1 MSRSALG
8 SFMKLSRDHSN
19 VVVLALCQALFMTGQ
34 SMIVILSGLVGAAL
48 AENKALATLPIT
60 VIIIATAL
68 ATIPASLLMK
78 RVGRKPG
85 FMLGATF
92 AIIGGSIASYSIYH
106 ASFWGFVMGTMTIGV
121 YGGFAQYY
129 RFAAADVAE
138 ADFKSTAIS
147 LVISGGIIA
156 AFTGPTLANY
166 TFDIHVVPFFGSFV
180 SLAILAGLAILML
193 SLLKIPRPDIHER
206 ARSGRPLKQIIRQ
219 PELIGAVFVGMI
231 GYGMMSLLMT
241 ATPLA
246 MVGHGYMVH
255 DASFVIQ
262 WHLVAMFG
270 PAFVTGTL
278 INRYGVMK
286 VLMTGTIL
294 LFVAIAAA
302 LAGETVRHFW
312 TALFALGL
320 GWNFTFIGA
329 SYLLT
334 ETYQPDERAKV
345 QAFNDFLVFG
355 FVALCSL
362 TSGTLFH
369 FFNWTTINH
378 VAIPI
383 IAMAS
388 IVVIMMARRRRKL
401 A

>member
-1 MSRSALG
+1 MQ
-8 SFMKLSRDHSN
+8 LSRDHRN
-19 VVVLALCQALFMTGQ
+19 VFVLALCQALFMTGQ
-34 SMIVILSGLVGAAL
+34 SMMFILAGLVGADL
-48 AENKALATLPIT
+48 SENKALATLPIT
-60 VIIIATAL
+60 VIIVATAL
-68 ATIPASLLMK
+68 TTIPASLLMK
-78 RVGRKPG
+78 HIGRKPG

-92 AIIGGSIASYSIYH
+92 AIIGGSIASYGVYNS
-106 ASFWGFVMGTMTIGV
+106 SFWIFVMGTMTIGV

-138 ADFKSTAIS
+138 SDFKSKAIS

-156 AFTGPTLANY
+156 AFIGPALANY

-180 SLAILAGLAILML
+180 SISILACFAILLLGLID
-193 SLLKIPRPDIHER
+193 IPRPDFTER
-206 ARSGRPLKQIIRQ
+206 ASSGRPLREIAQQ
-219 PELIGAVFVGMI
+219 PELMGAIFVGMI

-246 MVGHGYMVH
+246 MVAHGYMVH

-270 PAFVTGTL
+270 PAFFTGSL

-286 VLMTGTIL
+286 VLMSGTL
-294 LFVAIAAA
+294 MLFLAIAAA
-302 LAGETVRHFW
+302 LAGETVTHFCA
-312 TALFALGL
+312 ALFALGL

-334 ETYQPDERAKV
+334 ETYNSVERAKV
-345 QAFNDFLVFG
+345 QALNDFMVFV

-369 FFNWTTINH
+369 FFDWHTINQ
-378 VAIPI
+378 VAIPVVSIASVAI
-383 IAMAS
+383 IVMTW
-388 IVVIMMARRRRKL
+388 RRGKL